1 MHGVADGGAEVLHG
15 CEADAVGFAGGGF
28 VLEAFVEDGGG
39 VCLGGCGRVRCGWG
53 EHGGD
58 FADFGV
64 GANEIVLVWLS
75 GRGWGFG
82 YGVCAAFGV
91 AVCGLHCCDT
101 WEEGLG

>member
-1 MHGVADGGAEVLHG
+1 MHCVAYGGAEVLHG

-28 VLEAFVEDGGG
+28 VLEAFVEDGR
-39 VCLGGCGRVRCGWG
+39 VCLGGCGRVWCGGG

-64 GANEIVLVWLS
+64 GADEVVFIWLF
-75 GRGWGFG
+75 GRGWCFG
-82 YGVCAAFGV
+82 YGVCAFRV
-91 AVCGLHCCDT
+91 AVCGLHCCYT